1 MIGYDD
7 IYDAT
12 DSPFVDNYLVN
23 HHLLHPQQVLDYIAN
38 QDRTHALLQSS
49 HNDPDDNNHP
59 HVTNIATQTEPSF
72 GLDPSV
78 SSTVNMVTT
87 RSRAQTIS
95 HTDTTVPSITI
106 PDELIPSS
114 SSCISAIHPR
124 FVTDPR
130 ITFDSGLTELDT
142 AQRLD
147 PDIQHITDFRSSQAK
162 QLYQHGS
169 EPKVPCHPAAA
180 VRNLQVML
188 FIEDHMSTFSR
199 THANEI
205 SWHVL
210 KSSIRRSYSKYISP
224 SKASCCFRS
233 PVSFYG
239 RRYHQFLQSITT
251 HLISWWL
258 VLFTI
263 LLGTETAHYLHDDLH
278 CSETRSLNIGYI
290 FLLALLSLVSRTIT
304 LATLEPFV
312 KTIEILRKLETLL
325 IYGIT

>member
-1 MIGYDD
+1 
-7 IYDAT
+7 
-12 DSPFVDNYLVN
+12 
-23 HHLLHPQQVLDYIAN
+23 VLNYIAN
-38 QDRTHALLQSS
+38 QDRKHALLQSS

-59 HVTNIATQTEPSF
+59 HVTNIATQTEPCF

-78 SSTVNMVTT
+78 SSTINMVTT

-114 SSCISAIHPR
+114 SSCISTISPR
-124 FVTDPR
+124 VVTDPR
-130 ITFDSGLTELDT
+130 ITFDGDLTELQT

-147 PDIQHITDFRSSQAK
+147 PDIQHIIDFRSSQEK
-162 QLYQHGS
+162 QL
-169 EPKVPCHPAAA
+169 C
-180 VRNLQVML
+180 
-188 FIEDHMSTFSR
+188 TFSR
-199 THANEI
+199 THATEI

-239 RRYHQFLQSITT
+239 RRYYQFLQSITT

-263 LLGTETAHYLHDDLH
+263 LLGTETAHIYMMI
-278 CSETRSLNIGYI
+278 ST
-290 FLLALLSLVSRTIT
+290 AL
-304 LATLEPFV
+304 
-312 KTIEILRKLETLL
+312 KL
-325 IYGIT
+325 GP